1 MKLSIFYR
9 ISDRGYPKQ
18 KPTYVTPENCIRNFI
33 RNFCNGD
40 TSELTII
47 ADNCGDE
54 TVSMI
59 RRVTGLD
66 PIRTSLG
73 NAGSFRFLLDEAL
86 KLEDDT
92 IIYSVEQD
100 YVHRKGSRQALLEG
114 LEIADYVSLYSNP
127 DKESP
132 NRIQPEYIFRS
143 NASYW
148 RSAESTCMTF
158 AAKVGTLRQD
168 QAILRHW
175 CSGAHPRDH
184 EMFLQLRAAGR
195 LLITPLPSFATHGE
209 LQHLAPFINWENEL

>member
-1 MKLSIFYR
+1 MKIYYR
-9 ISDRGYPKQ
+9 VSDAGYAFKQ
-18 KPTYVTPENCIRNFI
+18 KPEYVTKTNCMRNFVKH
-33 RNFCNGD
+33 FGD
-40 TSELTII
+40 TDLNII
-47 ADNCGDE
+47 FDNCKNE
-54 TVSMI
+54 TMTACMEIAPDAKV
-59 RRVTGLD
+59 VG
-66 PIRTSLG
+66 TSLG
-73 NAGSFRFLLDEAL
+73 NAGSFLYALDMAL
-86 KLEDDT
+86 QLPDDEVVYMAED
-92 IIYSVEQD
+92 D

-114 LEIADYVSLYSNP
+114 LEIADYVSLYSNG
-127 DKESP
+127 DKELP
-132 NRIQPEYIFRS
+132 ERIQPEYIFRS

-209 LQHLAPFINWENEL
+209 LQHLAPFINWQSYIE

>member
-1 MKLSIFYR
+1 MMHIYYR

-18 KPTYVTPENCIRNFI
+18 KPAYVTPENCIRNFI
-33 RNFCNGD
+33 SNFCNGD

-100 YVHRKGSRQALLEG
+100 YLHRKGSRQALLEG
-114 LEIADYVSLYSNP
+114 LEIADYVSLYDHI
-127 DKESP
+127 DKYMQQ
-132 NRIQPEYIFRS
+132 NLRPEYILRT
-143 NASYW
+143 NTTHW
-148 RSAESTCMTF
+148 RTCISTTMTF
-158 AAKVGTLRQD
+158 AAKVGTLRKCESS
-168 QAILRHW
+168 IRKW
-175 CSGAHPRDH
+175 TSGAHPDDH
-184 EMFLQLRAAGR
+184 RMFCELGSAGYT
-195 LLITPLPSFATHGE
+195 LISALPAFCSHGE
-209 LQHLAPFINWENEL
+209 TAFLSPGVDWEKEL